1 MIKSTDIFNFSSTSL
16 LLEDDIFNDIIS
28 CKISTQFSDTKA
40 CFIPSKEQIMVVL
53 IIAMVF

>member
-1 MIKSTDIFNFSSTSL
+1 MIKSTDIFNLSSTSL

-28 CKISTQFSDTKA
+28 CKIYTQFSDTKA